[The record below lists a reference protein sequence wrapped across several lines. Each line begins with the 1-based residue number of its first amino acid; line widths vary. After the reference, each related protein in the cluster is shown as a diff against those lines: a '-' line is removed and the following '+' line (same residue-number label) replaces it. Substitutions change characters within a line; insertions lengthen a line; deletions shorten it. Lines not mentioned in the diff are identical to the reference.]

1 MKPTRPTVRGRV
13 LAAAAAAAAVG
24 LAPATAAHAR
34 SATPHETKAGAHC
47 IADLG
52 GGPVR
57 CFDSFTAAVGAATH
71 GRVDDAPATARSA
84 AGDRAFRSS
93 LKGVIQ
99 GTFFEDVDYGG
110 ASLTIYGA
118 QPCEKD
124 GWVNYQYDLPSAW
137 QNVISSVQPWA
148 QCWLWLYPEPDLGGD
163 RDGPF
168 KVNTPDI
175 GPFMNDRTKSIGFS

>member
-1 MKPTRPTVRGRV
+1 MNPRRPTVRGRV

-24 LAPATAAHAR
+24 LAPATVAHAQ
-34 SATPHETKAGAHC
+34 SARHGAESGAHC

-52 GGPVR
+52 GGSVR

-71 GRVDDAPATARSA
+71 GRIDDAPATARSA
-84 AGDRAFRSS
+84 AGDHAFRTS

-118 QPCEKD
+118 KPCEKD
-124 GWVNYQYDLPSAW
+124 GWVDYQYDLPSEW

-148 QCWLWLYPEPDLGGD
+148 ECWLWLYPEPNLGGD

-168 KVNTPDI
+168 KTNTPDI
-175 GPFMNDRTKSIGFS
+175 GPFMNDRTQSIGFS